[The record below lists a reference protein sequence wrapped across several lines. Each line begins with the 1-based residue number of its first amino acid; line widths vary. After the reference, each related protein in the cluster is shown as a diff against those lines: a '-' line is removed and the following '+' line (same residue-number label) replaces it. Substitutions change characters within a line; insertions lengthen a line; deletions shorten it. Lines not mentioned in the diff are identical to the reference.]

1 MAQLSAD
8 PSLYALIE
16 RIKPS
21 VDITPDGFIHADWH
35 ISPVSGL
42 TGESW
47 RISYPSN
54 TTASINWL
62 AREQSVQKTQL
73 GVDRRRERKLLRHVA
88 GHHLAPAIIAADQ
101 HWLVVNWL
109 GGDVVTNAQ
118 FIELSNNGQLA
129 ELLTR
134 LHHLPASG
142 YRLDLR
148 AQLIRYARQIDSKRL
163 SPHWLR
169 LHQHF
174 LRRPLPQ
181 TLKLAPL
188 HMDIHPGNL
197 LTTPSGLK
205 LIDWEY
211 AADGDV
217 ALDIA
222 ALFRGNSWS
231 APQQQAFLQ
240 HYCANEQGYHD
251 IERLSRQIQRW
262 EPWVDYLMLMWFEV
276 RWQQTGNTEFLQW
289 VAPLRR
295 RFNLS
300 F

>member
-16 RIKPS
+16 RINPS

-163 SPHWLR
+163 
-169 LHQHF
+169 
-174 LRRPLPQ
+174 
-181 TLKLAPL
+181 
-188 HMDIHPGNL
+188 
-197 LTTPSGLK
+197 
-205 LIDWEY
+205 
-211 AADGDV
+211 
-217 ALDIA
+217 
-222 ALFRGNSWS
+222 
-231 APQQQAFLQ
+231 
-240 HYCANEQGYHD
+240 
-251 IERLSRQIQRW
+251 
-262 EPWVDYLMLMWFEV
+262 
-276 RWQQTGNTEFLQW
+276 
-289 VAPLRR
+289 
-295 RFNLS
+295 
-300 F
+300 